1 MGCAAPA
8 KPLPLTLDVRC
19 GTYRVLCGE
28 SPHFILSD
36 FLTEDHPERSR
47 RRSRR
52 ISYGFRMKQLC
63 PQACPKMSFRAKW
76 GTIRVVTQWVIRHR
90 RKRGGV
96 LTRAVRGTGIPSAV
110 RVRFLIEASSGLKRQ
125 QYPLRRLRL
134 RRGSP
139 AAADKTLHSSLFT
152 PGCKV
157 NNTLAHRANIS
168 RIIRKHFCFRM
179 IHFIV

>member
-1 MGCAAPA
+1 
-8 KPLPLTLDVRC
+8 
-19 GTYRVLCGE
+19 
-28 SPHFILSD
+28 
-36 FLTEDHPERSR
+36 
-47 RRSRR
+47 
-52 ISYGFRMKQLC
+52 MKQLC

-168 RIIRKHFCFRM
+168 HSAKRNISHSRGNTAVLPLEYFTYHSETLLFPNDTFHCVIMKTGS
-179 IHFIV
+179 